1 MLVPGF
7 GVLLRKTRLIFR
19 EDYGWILDMWIRK
32 QLSVDRSVR
41 DSMVLISMLI
51 AVPMIEYSSH

>member
-19 EDYGWILDMWIRK
+19 EDYGWILKMWIRK
-32 QLSVDRSVR
+32 QLSVDRSAR
-41 DSMVLISMLI
+41 DSTVLISMLI

>member
-1 MLVPGF
+1 M
-7 GVLLRKTRLIFR
+7 RKARLIFR

-51 AVPMIEYSSH
+51 AVPRMEYSSH